1 VLGRLKAAFG
11 AAAAR
16 RSLAP
21 ALGSARET
29 EACLDVALA
38 LGYVGALD
46 GRLLQS
52 LSEVQ
57 AMLVGLVR

>member
-1 VLGRLKAAFG
+1 
-11 AAAAR
+11 
-16 RSLAP
+16 
-21 ALGSARET
+21 
-29 EACLDVALA
+29 VALA
-38 LGYVGALD
+38 LGYVVALD